1 MMTLPEQQYLQQ
13 ELRRSEE
20 IRWRGR
26 PAPELFTVDT
36 VMSMLG
42 GVLALAICAGWVWL
56 AREVGWGFGLCSL
69 PAWWGTYLLL
79 SAPWRHRRRLR
90 RTLLLV
96 TTERVMLLYPGWT
109 GRVKMDGWKLRPGLL
124 QRYTVQ
130 EDGSGDLI
138 FGYNMQVRSTRHT
151 GRSVPFGLQAV
162 PDVEHVATLIQE
174 LCKNND
180 DAR

>member
-1 MMTLPEQQYLQQ
+1 MMTLAEQQYLQQ
-13 ELRRSEE
+13 VLRSREE
-20 IRWRGR
+20 IRWQGR
-26 PAPELFTVDT
+26 PVPELFTVGT
-36 VMSMLG
+36 VMALMG
-42 GVLALAICAGWVWL
+42 GVVVLALCVGWVWL
-56 AREVGWGFGLCSL
+56 SLSVGWEFGLCSL
-69 PAWWGTYLLL
+69 PAWWAAWFLL
-79 SAPWRHRRRLR
+79 SAPWRHRRGLR
-90 RTLLLV
+90 RTLLQV
-96 TTERVMLLYPGWT
+96 TTERVMCISPGFL
-109 GRVKMDGWKLRPGLL
+109 GRLGMESWVLKPGLL

>member
-13 ELRRSEE
+13 ELRSSEE

-42 GVLALAICAGWVWL
+42 GVLALAICVGWVWL
-56 AREVGWGFGLCSL
+56 ARELGWGFGVCSL

-79 SAPWRHRRRLR
+79 SAPWRHRRQLR

-138 FGYNMQVRSTRHT
+138 FGYNMQVGSSCHT
-151 GRSVPFGLQAV
+151 GRTVPFGLQSV
-162 PDVEHVATLIQE
+162 PEVEHVATLIQE
-174 LCKNND
+174 LCKND
-180 DAR
+180 DDSR